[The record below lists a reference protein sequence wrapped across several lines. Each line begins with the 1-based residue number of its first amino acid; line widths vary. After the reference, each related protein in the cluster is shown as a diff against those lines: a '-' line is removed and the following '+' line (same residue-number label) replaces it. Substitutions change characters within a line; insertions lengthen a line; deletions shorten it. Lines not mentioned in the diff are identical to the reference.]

1 MSKDYKAAYRYA
13 RSFFLIM
20 KGKSRQAEGNAE
32 LERVLAFS
40 GSHPEFSH
48 LLLAANLAAAEK
60 AEIIDNLF
68 SGGENKLSDQAD
80 RQGQL
85 GQAADGGLSGQAPAD
100 RQGRFD
106 QAAAGSLAISADT
119 RNFIKLLVEK
129 GRFNLFEKIAESYR
143 KYFDSDRGVEEVTA
157 VVPFALSG
165 DAEAR
170 LVSALEKRLGKK
182 ISLSTRIDPDILGGI
197 IVQTQSQVIDGSFRG
212 KLKGLRQ
219 SLLSAGREN

>member
-68 SGGENKLSDQAD
+68 SGGENKLSDQA
-80 RQGQL
+80 
-85 GQAADGGLSGQAPAD
+85 A
-100 RQGRFD
+100 RQGRWQPGHIGRHQEFH
-106 QAAAGSLAISADT
+106 QVAGG
-119 RNFIKLLVEK
+119 K
-129 GRFNLFEKIAESYR
+129 G
-143 KYFDSDRGVEEVTA
+143 
-157 VVPFALSG
+157 PFQ
-165 DAEAR
+165 
-170 LVSALEKRLGKK
+170 
-182 ISLSTRIDPDILGGI
+182 P
-197 IVQTQSQVIDGSFRG
+197 F
-212 KLKGLRQ
+212 
-219 SLLSAGREN
+219 

>member
-20 KGKSRQAEGNAE
+20 KGKSRLAEGNAE

-40 GSHPEFSH
+40 GSHPEFSR
-48 LLLAANLAAAEK
+48 LLLAANLASGEK
-60 AEIIDNLF
+60 SEIVDNLF
-68 SGGENKLSDQAD
+68 SGGENKLSDQA
-80 RQGQL
+80 
-85 GQAADGGLSGQAPAD
+85 A

-106 QAAAGSLAISADT
+106 QAAAGSLSISADT

-143 KYFDSDRGVEEVTA
+143 GYFNLDRGLEEVTA
-157 VVPFALSG
+157 VTPFALSG
-165 DAEAR
+165 DEKNR
-170 LVSALEKRLGKK
+170 LVSALEKKLGKK
-182 ISLSTRIDPDILGGI
+182 ILLSTRIDPDLLGGI
-197 IVQTQSQVIDGSFRG
+197 IVCTHGQVIDGSFQG